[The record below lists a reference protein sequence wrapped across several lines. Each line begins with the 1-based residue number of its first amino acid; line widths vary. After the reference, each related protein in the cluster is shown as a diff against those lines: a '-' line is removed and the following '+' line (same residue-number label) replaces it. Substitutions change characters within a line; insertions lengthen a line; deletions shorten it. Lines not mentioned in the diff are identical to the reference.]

1 MLNYVPILRAKDG
14 EFNALRYMDDH
25 VSRSVMPLLEVQKQP
40 SPKPVKP
47 KPGAMAKPPKPPK
60 LLQDYLS
67 DVAAKLADAHKDRP
81 FFVDM
86 FAFGPADKVENGEHA
101 YTYFCGELHSHAMN
115 FHAVIG
121 IDRWSNPA
129 YRTAIGHTLAM
140 NGGKAL
146 LRLEAEDLEDMADP
160 EMFDDMLGDLMDECG
175 LIADRLPVLID
186 LGDIR
191 TQPISDLLPT
201 LSASLEFLRTR
212 GFRQVVIAGSSMPTT
227 INEAVKKHNSAGFLQ
242 RSEMIMWKALLPST
256 PGLRVVFG
264 DYGVR
269 SPRSSDAMSPDTNGK
284 IRYTVANEFLIVR
297 GQSMRLPPQGA
308 QMWGLADY
316 IVKSPHYL
324 KEGFS
329 WGDAMI
335 KKCSDQKLRGNS
347 TQWIAFDTSHHLAA
361 VVAEIFEYSRTTAGV
376 SALNQA

>member
-1 MLNYVPILRAKDG
+1 MLTYVPILRAKDG
-14 EFNALRYMDDH
+14 EFDALRHMDAH
-25 VSRSVMPLLEVQKQP
+25 VSRAVMPLLEVQKQP
-40 SPKPVKP
+40 SAKPVKP
-47 KPGAMAKPPKPPK
+47 KPGAAPKPPKPPK

-67 DVAAKLADAHKDRP
+67 DVATKLADAHGDRP
-81 FFVDM
+81 FFIDM
-86 FAFGPADKVENGEHA
+86 FAFGPADTVENGEHT
-101 YTYFCGELHSHAMN
+101 YTYFCGELHSHAMD

-121 IDRWSNPA
+121 ADRWPNAA
-129 YRTAIGHTLAM
+129 YRTAIGHVLAM

-146 LRLEAEDLEDMADP
+146 LRLEPEDLEDMADP
-160 EMFDDMLGDLMDECG
+160 EMFDDNLGDILGECG
-175 LIADRLPVLID
+175 LIAKNLPVLID

-191 TQPISDLLPT
+191 TQPIADLLPT
-201 LSASLEFLRTR
+201 VSASLEFLRTR
-212 GFRQVVIAGSSMPTT
+212 GFRQVVIAGSSMPST

-242 RSEMIMWKALLPST
+242 RGEMIMWKTLLPST

-308 QMWGLADY
+308 QMWSLADY

-335 KKCSDQKLRGNS
+335 KQCSEQKVRGSS
-347 TQWIAFDTSHHLAA
+347 TNWIAYDTSHHLAA
-361 VVAEIFEYSRTTAGV
+361 IVAEIYEYARTTAGV
-376 SALNQA
+376 SALSQA